1 MPRRRAVLALAAIL
15 GALEAGEA
23 WAHAGLRFST
33 PIAGATLG
41 ATPKV
46 VQLTFWEKP
55 EASLSDIRVLDTAG
69 TAYQVGR
76 PEPVAGAPMALA
88 VPVRRLERGVYTV
101 SWRTLSSVD
110 GHVTAGAFAFG
121 VGVKPTGVA
130 GGVLP
135 AYPAASPFEMAA
147 RWVLI
152 VGLVALLGAA
162 AAAAARFGGTS
173 DLKLAAGGW
182 LLAAAGL
189 VLLAVAQRRNA
200 GATYAV
206 LMPTAIGRALIGRA
220 IAIGAAGGALLAARF
235 ARPRLRLGAMAAAGV
250 AAMVAMAVH
259 AVAGHAGAAGR
270 LPAATVSAQWA
281 HFAAVGIWLGGLAAL
296 LLGVR
301 GAPSADKSAA
311 VRRFSRIAGAGLLVV
326 AVSGVWRTLGELTS
340 WRELVSTGYGR
351 AVAVKIVLL
360 AAIAACG
367 ALNRWRSV
375 PAAGSTLRPLRR
387 IGSGELALA
396 AGALAAAAVL
406 GALPPPASGFAAPTE
421 LVVSGAD
428 FGTTV
433 RVRLTTASDQAG
445 PNRFV
450 ARLTDYDSKAPV
462 RAKRVSLRFAPLDDP
477 SVGPTSLP
485 LEPAPDDSWEG
496 SGAQIAFDGRWRV
509 TVVVERAGD
518 SVEVPLELETRSAPQ
533 FVSVERVPGRATNY
547 TVEVGTEGFVRFS
560 PDPERAGPSKV
571 TVTCFD
577 VVGDERRVEQI
588 VVTATGSG
596 PVRQQT
602 GRRLSQGQFVAD
614 VELQP
619 GRNTLSAISR
629 TLDGSRMR
637 ATLAIDVPGR

>member
-1 MPRRRAVLALAAIL
+1 MSRRRAVLALAAIL
-15 GALEAGEA
+15 GGLGPGEA

-33 PIAGATLG
+33 PAPGAALG
-41 ATPKV
+41 AAPKV

-55 EASLSDIRVLDTAG
+55 EASLSDVRVLDTGG
-69 TAYQVGR
+69 TAYQIGR
-76 PEPVAGAPMALA
+76 PEAVAGAPMALA
-88 VPVRRLERGVYTV
+88 VHVRRLERGVYTV

-135 AYPAASPFEMAA
+135 AYPAASPFEMGA
-147 RWVLI
+147 RWILI
-152 VGLVALLGAA
+152 VGLVVLLGAA
-162 AAAAARFGGTS
+162 AAAVARFGGAS
-173 DLKLAAGGW
+173 DLKLGAGGW

-200 GATYAV
+200 GASFAA
-206 LMPTAIGRALIGRA
+206 LLPTAIGRAILGRA
-220 IAIGAAGGALLAARF
+220 IAIAAAGGALLVARSPQ
-235 ARPRLRLGAMAAAGV
+235 PRLRRLAMAV
-250 AAMVAMAVH
+250 AAAFSMAAMAVH
-259 AVAGHAGAAGR
+259 AAAGHAGAAGR
-270 LPAATVSAQWA
+270 LPVATVGAQWA

-301 GAPSADKSAA
+301 GAPSADKAAA
-311 VRRFSRIAGAGLLVV
+311 VHRFSRIAGAGLLVV
-326 AVSGVWRTLGELTS
+326 AVSGVWRTVGELSS
-340 WRELVSTGYGR
+340 WRELISTGYGR
-351 AVAVKIVLL
+351 AVAIKIVLI

-367 ALNRWRSV
+367 AFNRWRSV

-421 LVVSGAD
+421 LDVSGAD

-450 ARLTDYDSKAPV
+450 ARVSDYDSKTPV
-462 RAKRVSLRFAPLDDP
+462 RAKRVSLRFTPLDDP
-477 SVGPTSLP
+477 GVGPTSLP
-485 LEPAPDDSWEG
+485 LDPAPDDSWEG
-496 SGAQIAFDGRWRV
+496 SGANVAFDGRWRV
-509 TVVVERAGD
+509 TVVIERAGD
-518 SVEVPLELETRSAPQ
+518 SVEVPLELETRTAPQ

-547 TVEVGTEGFVRFS
+547 TVEVGTEGYVRFS
-560 PDPERAGPSKV
+560 PDPERVGPSKV

-577 VVGDERRVEQI
+577 VIGDERRIEQV
-588 VVTATGSG
+588 VVTAAGRG
-596 PVRQQT
+596 PLRQQT
-602 GRRLSQGQFVAD
+602 WRRLSQGQFVAD

-619 GRNTLSAISR
+619 GRNTIGAVAR
-629 TLDGSRMR
+629 ALDGSRMR
-637 ATLAIDVPGR
+637 ASVEIDVPGR